1 MKKLLMT
8 LTFSLV
14 FVVGCE
20 TNKYHIEVD
29 PVAREQQ
36 TRALGVAEA
45 ELAQGNYKKAADSFK
60 KFQRDYP
67 TAYVYQK
74 ASIGYAQALEGQGEW
89 AEACRVYPT
98 VVDATRDKQ
107 PEFAA
112 LALYLSSYCYEVLG
126 EEAKVAASLK
136 DALAMEKYLTPE
148 QAKAELPARL
158 AAFYQREGQATEA
171 AKYLTRAEEGL
182 KQVRVLKG
190 NALGPDWLAKTL
202 FLMGSMTTNQLSHEN
217 IMAHIES
224 LKTLQS
230 FLLRSIEAQGVPWS
244 SRALANLKGSYMAL
258 WNTIQ
263 SYPAN
268 EALDRGAAEREKLER
283 QLYFVGE
290 LLVAMNELKSIPL
303 TEPNEKNE
311 QMRELSEFM
320 GKLEE
325 RSREFLFNR
334 NEITPLT
341 QEALSRMGL
350 KRSTEPDP
358 YFYSDKA
365 PENVPAQLPQK
376 KGLK

>member
-1 MKKLLMT
+1 MKYFLMAAA
-8 LTFSLV
+8 FI
-14 FVVGCE
+14 VGCG
-20 TNKYHIEVD
+20 TNKYRIEID
-29 PVAREQQ
+29 PVVREQQ
-36 TRALGVAEA
+36 MRALAVAEA
-45 ELAQGNYKKAADSFK
+45 QLAQGEFKTAAESFK

-67 TAYVYQK
+67 TAYVFQK

-89 AEACRVYPT
+89 ASACRVYPT
-98 VVDATRDKQ
+98 VVDSTREKQ

-126 EEAKVAASLK
+126 EETKVAASLK

-158 AAFYQREGQATEA
+158 AAFYQREGQLTEA

-182 KQVRVLKG
+182 KQVRVQKG

-202 FLMGSMTTNQLSHEN
+202 FLMGSITTNQLSHES
-217 IMAHIES
+217 ILAHIES
-224 LKTLQS
+224 VKTLQS
-230 FLLRSIEAQGVPWS
+230 FLLRAIEAQGVPWS
-244 SRALANLKGSYMAL
+244 SRALANLKSSYMAI

-263 SYPAN
+263 AYPLN

-290 LLVAMNELKSIPL
+290 LLVAMNELKSIPV
-303 TEPNEKNE
+303 PNANEKNE
-311 QMRELSEFM
+311 QLRGLSEFM
-320 GKLEE
+320 KELED
-325 RSREFLFNR
+325 RSRDFLFNR

-350 KRSTEPDP
+350 QKGTGNTDP
-358 YFYSDKA
+358 YFYSEK
-365 PENVPAQLPQK
+365 VPVDVPVRLPQK
-376 KGLK
+376 RGGQ